1 MPQLLLFTCVSS
13 YCFYSVERNT
23 KLCEDSA
30 RLWITYKRCAEIIA
44 IRNLPTEESGSC
56 TWVGFFI
63 SPSKVRPMKL
73 LFHRPRLHWTVTWG
87 HSEGSPSP
95 TPHSHDGLKQKPKA
109 RWDLGK
115 HQRYFVAP
123 RLWAFV
129 AQDISRA
136 DVISLFSNLEY
147 ISIQVL
153 VLSSVCINFKYS
165 SCFWQETPQVC
176 YMLEE

>member
-56 TWVGFFI
+56 TWAGFFI

-73 LFHRPRLHWTVTWG
+73 LSHRPRLHRAVTWG
-87 HSEGSPSP
+87 HTEGSPSP